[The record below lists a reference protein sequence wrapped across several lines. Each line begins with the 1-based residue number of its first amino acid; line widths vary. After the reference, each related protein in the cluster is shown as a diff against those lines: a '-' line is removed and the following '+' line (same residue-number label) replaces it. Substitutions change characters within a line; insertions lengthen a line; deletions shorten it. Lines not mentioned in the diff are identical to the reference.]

1 MKNLKFA
8 SYGLMAA
15 TLVVSLLTN
24 IVDSKKQEQ
33 QIKDAVK
40 EEFDRR
46 ENEES

>member
-15 TLVVSLLTN
+15 ALVVNLLTS

>member
-8 SYGLMAA
+8 CYGLMAA
-15 TLVVSLLTN
+15 TLVVNLLTN
-24 IVDSKKQEQ
+24 IVDSKKQE